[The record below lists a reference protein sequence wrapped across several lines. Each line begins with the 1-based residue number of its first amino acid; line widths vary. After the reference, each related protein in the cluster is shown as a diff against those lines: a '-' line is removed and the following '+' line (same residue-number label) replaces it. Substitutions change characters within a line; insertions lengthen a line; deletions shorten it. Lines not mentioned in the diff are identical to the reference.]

1 MNFNTL
7 KQFFKNLLTNFK
19 PMDEESTPEEA
30 TTEEAPKEYS
40 PSAFCYPPSGSDP
53 SYVSGPEDALSEE
66 AIAQNAKE
74 KEAGSDHTDEE
85 KKETE

>member
-19 PMDEESTPEEA
+19 PMDEESTPVEAPTEEAPTEEVAEAPVEESTEEA
-30 TTEEAPKEYS
+30 TTEEAPKEDS
-40 PSAFCYPPSGSDP
+40 PSAFCYP
-53 SYVSGPEDALSEE
+53 Y
-66 AIAQNAKE
+66 AKE